1 MQTIPKN
8 YLNGFVAKST
18 LVFATVAFL
27 TTAALSL
34 APPERV
40 LSYADSFRLISELN
54 RALIVKSLTIFSL
67 AFLFMLMGIIILSL
81 VYSHRVAGALHKL
94 GMHLRDIASG
104 DLSQTVRLR
113 NSDVIHELAA
123 DLNDFSSLHS
133 GLLMRINLRTR
144 ELETALKIANHPG
157 VPRREAVREIS
168 ERIDEIRNL
177 LSQIR
182 P

>member
-1 MQTIPKN
+1 MQTIPKS
-8 YLNGFVAKST
+8 YLNGFVVKST
-18 LVFATVAFL
+18 LVFATGAFL

-54 RALIVKSLTIFSL
+54 RELIAKSLTIFFL
-67 AFLFMLMGIIILSL
+67 TFLFMLIGIIILSL
-81 VYSHRVAGALHKL
+81 MYSHRVAGAVHKL

-104 DLSQTVRLR
+104 DLSRTVRLR

-133 GLLMRINLRTR
+133 GLLTRIKLRTR
-144 ELETALKIANHPG
+144 ELETALKIANHINI
-157 VPRREAVREIS
+157 PRREAVRDIA
-168 ERIDEIRNL
+168 ERIDEIRIL
-177 LSQIR
+177 LNQIK